1 MSSNKVILSHEF
13 QGAGISPPVVTGGP
27 SLLLQTNG
35 PTVTPQG
42 SNLPAVEASW
52 QSLGQSSG
60 YTPLVVNTPFAY
72 VRLVAAA
79 VCLAVLSAS
88 ASPMPKGG
96 GGGTE
101 PPTIPTN
108 TLTFNGEPL
117 TFNGEYITFGA

>member
-1 MSSNKVILSHEF
+1 MSSNKVILAHEF
-13 QGAGISPPVVTGGP
+13 QGAGISPPVTTGGP

-35 PTVTPQG
+35 PTVTLQG

-72 VRLVAAA
+72 VRLAAA
-79 VCLAVLSAS
+79 AACLAVLSAAAS
-88 ASPMPKGG
+88 AMPTGD
-96 GGGTE
+96 GGTE

-108 TLTFNGEPL
+108 TLTFSGEPL
-117 TFNGEYITFGA
+117 TFNGEYVTFGA

>member
-1 MSSNKVILSHEF
+1 MSNNKVILSYEF
-13 QGAGISPPVVTGGP
+13 PGAGTSPAVVAGGP
-27 SLLLQTNG
+27 ALLLQTSG
-35 PTVTPQG
+35 PAVTLQG
-42 SNLPAVEASW
+42 SNLPQVEASW

-60 YTPLVVNTPFAY
+60 YTPLIVNTPFAY
-72 VRLVAAA
+72 VRLVAATA
-79 VCLAVLSAS
+79 CLAVLSAAAS
-88 ASPMPKGG
+88 AMPSAG